1 MEQEKQRTLVDT
13 MTSAKT
19 KEEIT
24 EAQRE
29 AELWLEQNPADTDV
43 AVAKQTLD
51 EKAEKLDDPEHKAN
65 KATWVTLALAIPL
78 AVVVSLMFSVSW
90 GAAVVIGVYVGME
103 IAWWVWELVGAGA
116 ESRSER
122 GQSTRDR

>member
-1 MEQEKQRTLVDT
+1 

-29 AELWLEQNPADTDV
+29 ADLWLEQNPADTDV

-65 KATWVTLALAIPL
+65 KATWIALALAIPL
-78 AVVVSLMFSVSW
+78 AVVVALMFSVSW
-90 GAAVVIGVYVGME
+90 GVAVVIGAYVGME
-103 IAWWVWELVGAGA
+103 IAWWVWEFVGAWA